1 MHKTIPSSHN
11 QQTTHARNCQTNWKE
26 KWKTIFKRTNPF
38 PLVVPAE
45 KSMLKHP
52 TEEKAQRFL
61 EKYKYSNQHARTNTH
76 LTNRITLPLVYLLWS
91 GLGPVGTTLLSSI
104 VAFQHEEEEDDDD
117 GDDVLDEGPWWR
129 WPTISLAKTM
139 DARRVRNNIDIAKKR
154 PPTFAISLANA
165 TITGGGRTWNHDQ
178 MVDWWEILTDSKRR
192 GE

>member
-1 MHKTIPSSHN
+1 MQKTVRQIEKKNEKQSL
-11 QQTTHARNCQTNWKE
+11 KE
-26 KWKTIFKRTNPF
+26 PILFLLW
-38 PLVVPAE
+38 VPAE

-52 TEEKAQRFL
+52 TEKKAERFL
-61 EKYKYSNQHARTNTH
+61 EKNKYSNQHAHTNTH

-91 GLGPVGTTLLSSI
+91 GLAPVGTALLSSI
-104 VAFQHEEEEDDDD
+104 VAFQHDDDDD

-139 DARRVRNNIDIAKKR
+139 DARRVRNNIDIAKTR
-154 PPTFAISLANA
+154 PPMFAISLAIA

-178 MVDWWEILTDSKRR
+178 MVDWWEILTNSKRR